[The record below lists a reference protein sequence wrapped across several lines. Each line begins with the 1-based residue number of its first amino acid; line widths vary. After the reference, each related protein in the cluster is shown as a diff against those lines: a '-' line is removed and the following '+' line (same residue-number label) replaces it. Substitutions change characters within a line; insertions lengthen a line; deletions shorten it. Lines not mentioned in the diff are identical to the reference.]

1 MKNEKLVGVVV
12 LVCMV
17 FGFSFYWDR
26 FSKSDVY
33 TVKAVEMA
41 AKVKSGDEAL
51 KGLSG
56 LDGVSVKLGRSDWKA
71 GKRERLLVYL
81 WATWC
86 GVCEEKLVKVLPEMQ
101 ERDGIRIVTV
111 SVDKDVNRVKHFVD
125 TKKIKMDVARDDS
138 RDLVI
143 DLKAF
148 SVPHWA
154 VYDRTGENSW
164 LLIKTAGGW
173 DGDEVEKALK

>member
-56 LDGVSVKLGRSDWKA
+56 LDGVSVKL
-71 GKRERLLVYL
+71 
-81 WATWC
+81 
-86 GVCEEKLVKVLPEMQ
+86 
-101 ERDGIRIVTV
+101 
-111 SVDKDVNRVKHFVD
+111 
-125 TKKIKMDVARDDS
+125 
-138 RDLVI
+138 
-143 DLKAF
+143 
-148 SVPHWA
+148 
-154 VYDRTGENSW
+154 
-164 LLIKTAGGW
+164 
-173 DGDEVEKALK
+173 